1 MPSILRCAAY
11 LRRKGVE
18 VRRVNAKRA
27 VAHVGDRTVAAQ
39 RSDRTQA
46 GIAKASAMAS
56 ISGMIAVS
64 VLTASSL
71 NAGELGLPELIRF
84 DAAKLGPGS

>member
-1 MPSILRCAAY
+1 
-11 LRRKGVE
+11 
-18 VRRVNAKRA
+18 
-27 VAHVGDRTVAAQ
+27 
-39 RSDRTQA
+39 
-46 GIAKASAMAS
+46 MAS